1 MSQHLEVPFQR
12 RTPAR
17 VRVPP
22 TSVRARP
29 LRHLEVPA
37 LRRDRA
43 RNPVPRAAV
52 RARPLNQ
59 SVVLY
64 VCVFSPSSLVN
75 KNPLQ
80 AKYSTPTISPCFQH
94 IYRKTEIAKTRIRRT
109 RRITIR
115 RTFRFSFVSRW
126 TWNLN
131 TPWTPRRSTALMPLL
146 VPVTFPRMQRT
157 LLST

>member
-1 MSQHLEVPFQR
+1 VSQHLEVPFQR

-29 LRHLEVPA
+29 L
-37 LRRDRA
+37 
-43 RNPVPRAAV
+43 
-52 RARPLNQ
+52 NQ

-75 KNPLQ
+75 KKPLQ
-80 AKYSTPTISPCFQH
+80 AKYSSPTISPCFQH